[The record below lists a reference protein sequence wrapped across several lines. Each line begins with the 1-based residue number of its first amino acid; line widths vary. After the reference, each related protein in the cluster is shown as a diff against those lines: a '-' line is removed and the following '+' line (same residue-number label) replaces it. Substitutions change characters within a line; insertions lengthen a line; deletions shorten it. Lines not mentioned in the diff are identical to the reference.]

1 MRINT
6 FCKIGI
12 MLLIILFFQDN
23 INIAEATESYSL
35 FTTPCA
41 RKIGDIITVFI
52 SESSLASQSAQTNM
66 GKSDTT
72 AGQISSFFAETQKIT
87 LPAWEWNHEND
98 YQGTGSTQRRGT
110 IVAKVTAQI
119 VEILPNG
126 NFRIQG
132 KRTIKINEEEQII
145 SIEGIIRPLDITRNN
160 TVYSTYIADAQIK
173 YEGKGVIKDNQRPG
187 ILSQILSWLHIF

>member
-6 FCKIGI
+6 FYKIGI
-12 MLLIILFFQDN
+12 MLLIILFSQNN
-23 INIAEATESYSL
+23 IGLAQAPESYSL
-35 FTTPCA
+35 FTTPRA
-41 RKIGDIITVFI
+41 RKVGDIITVII

-66 GKSDTT
+66 GKSGTT
-72 AGQISSFFAETQKIT
+72 AGQISSFFVETQKIT
-87 LPAWEWNHEND
+87 LPAWEWNHGNE
-98 YQGTGSTQRRGT
+98 YQGTGSTQQKGM
-110 IVAKVTAQI
+110 IAAKITAQI

-145 SIEGIIRPLDITRNN
+145 SIEGVISPLDINRNN

-187 ILSQILSWLHIF
+187 ILSRILSWLHIF

>member
-12 MLLIILFFQDN
+12 MLLIILFFQNN
-23 INIAEATESYSL
+23 INIVEATESYSL
-35 FTTPCA
+35 FTTPQT
-41 RKIGDIITVFI
+41 RKVGDIITVFI

-72 AGQISSFFAETQKIT
+72 AGQISSFFAEAQKIT
-87 LPAWEWNHEND
+87 LPAWEWNHGNE

-110 IVAKVTAQI
+110 IVATITARI

-132 KRTIKINEEEQII
+132 KRTIKINEEKQII

-173 YEGKGVIKDNQRPG
+173 YEGEGPLRDNQRPG
-187 ILSQILSWLHIF
+187 ILSQILSWLNIF